1 MAECAK
7 YYDYRASV
15 ADIEALMNVSHRTA
29 ERLMHKLKKDL
40 EIRRY
45 AKPTMEQV
53 LEYFKVENK
62 IR

>member
-40 EIRRY
+40 GIRRY
-45 AKPTMEQV
+45 TKPTMEQV